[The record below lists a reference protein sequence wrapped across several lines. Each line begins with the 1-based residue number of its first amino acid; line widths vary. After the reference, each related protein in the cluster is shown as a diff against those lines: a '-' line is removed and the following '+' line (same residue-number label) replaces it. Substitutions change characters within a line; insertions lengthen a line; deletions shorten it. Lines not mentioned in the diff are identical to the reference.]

1 MFTMSQHFYTLC
13 GEERRRLERMIMSI
27 CLNWFPI
34 SGLGKRGGKWLWIY
48 CWQNS
53 GIGVIDTVGNKLVF
67 IYEPNWYP
75 FPFLEGSIVDSK
87 HLIKIIESVIWK
99 SSGRFERGKDGHS
112 SHLDHLPPPQIGYIT
127 KIIRLFILHSK

>member
-1 MFTMSQHFYTLC
+1 MVDFRRTQYIPELGLNYNVCGFLLGRCENEFY
-13 GEERRRLERMIMSI
+13 
-27 CLNWFPI
+27 
-34 SGLGKRGGKWLWIY
+34 Y
-48 CWQNS
+48 WQNT
-53 GIGVIDTVGNKLVF
+53 GNGVIDTEGNKLVF

-112 SHLDHLPPPQIGYIT
+112 SHLDHFNEPLS
-127 KIIRLFILHSK
+127 RNSL